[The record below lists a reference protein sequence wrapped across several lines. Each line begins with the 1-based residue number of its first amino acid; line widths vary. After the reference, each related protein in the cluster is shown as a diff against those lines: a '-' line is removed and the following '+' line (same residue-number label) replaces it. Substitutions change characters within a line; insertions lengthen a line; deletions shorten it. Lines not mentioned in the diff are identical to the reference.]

1 MGKIVVPGKEIL
13 IPRVVVRPLLPPPPT
28 FSARLQP
35 QHLHWQVGRYKE
47 RLTSGPGGLGRAK
60 VWVVDQE
67 AEQHNLVLNQTY
79 DSLIAS
85 HGFTLLTRYA
95 VVGTGSTPPAATQ
108 TGLVAEARRTNRDQ
122 NNGTN
127 TFSYTRVANGVYE
140 QTVVREFLETE
151 VGNLNL
157 TEWGFSPSNTA
168 GGNLICRELFRDGN
182 GNPIVITPAADQ
194 RLRLIYNTRVT
205 LSPTVAVSAS
215 INISGIGVRTGKYV
229 LTLSTGGTNGSYP
242 DLIVVELGITGSIID
257 SGGRP
262 NTSYQYIYL
271 HSVALPTTYTDTA
284 SNISTLGG
292 KWPGLQAYVSGSRQ
306 RKTNP
311 VTFASNEANG
321 TIRTIGLGPV
331 WGGGFRFVLDP
342 GQEFT
347 KTDLYKLTIGE
358 FTVTWGP

>member
-1 MGKIVVPGKEIL
+1 M
-13 IPRVVVRPLLPPPPT
+13 
-28 FSARLQP
+28 
-35 QHLHWQVGRYKE
+35 
-47 RLTSGPGGLGRAK
+47 
-60 VWVVDQE
+60 DQE

-85 HGFTLLTRYA
+85 YGFTLLTQYA
-95 VVGTGSTPPAATQ
+95 AVGTGSTPPAATQ

-122 NNGTN
+122 NGSTG

-140 QTVVREFLETE
+140 QTTVREFLETE
-151 VGNLNL
+151 VGNSNL

-194 RLRLIYNTRVT
+194 RLRLIYKTRVT

-215 INISGIGVRTGKYV
+215 IDISGIGVRTGKYV
-229 LTLSTGGTNGSYP
+229 LTLSRGGTTSGSYP
-242 DLIVVELGITGSIID
+242 DLVVVELAITGSLID
-257 SGGRP
+257 SGGG
-262 NTSYQYIYL
+262 TSTWYQSIYL
-271 HSVALPTTYTDTA
+271 HSVALPTTYTDTTEN
-284 SNISTLGG
+284 SSVLVY

-311 VTFASNEANG
+311 VTFALNEANG
-321 TIRTIGLGPV
+321 TIRTIGLGPR
-331 WGGGFRFVLDP
+331 WGGGFRFVLDS

-347 KTDLYKLTIGE
+347 KDSLYKLTINE